1 MIRFLADGVA
11 RNRAWDRG
19 FVLIAGA
26 SLEGEWEGQVRYLPL
41 R

>member
-1 MIRFLADGVA
+1 LSSIPLSQAIEDIM
-11 RNRAWDRG
+11 
-19 FVLIAGA
+19 LIAG